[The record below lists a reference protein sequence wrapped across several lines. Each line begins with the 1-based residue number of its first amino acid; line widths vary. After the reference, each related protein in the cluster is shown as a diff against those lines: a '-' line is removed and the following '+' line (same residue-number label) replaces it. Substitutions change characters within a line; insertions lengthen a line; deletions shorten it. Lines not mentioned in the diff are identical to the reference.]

1 MGKQFEFYSHKN
13 DDEMIANTLRSV
25 FGELLC
31 VPHYKGDLSPFD
43 ICANDRKMYLTGKSF
58 QQYISYYT
66 HEYYDGTTAE
76 VLDYVKSPVLE
87 YRVPFQREDMAY
99 IAGRFYCC
107 SDNND
112 FSQMVSKFF
121 RKIKKKFLYVKFWKC
136 YISNFDCSL
145 WQIDD
150 WGLYT
155 AKSPIYI
162 NSLGSDFN
170 VWFDVDGESFPTDK
184 QLVAWAGF
192 CNINSNEIKEMMI
205 DGLTKLVDKMDVLP
219 NDVEPEFGPIY
230 RPMAISRNAKRSIE
244 AVRHSR
250 KTLGKV
256 AKSTLKCNSVVVP
269 LQDKAPVRF
278 IVMNFEIG
286 RRPYEM
292 EAVFCNERMLM
303 VGENSGIWTR
313 LEWINEFNV
322 PMFNIGTA
330 LHPYWRPE

>member
-1 MGKQFEFYSHKN
+1 MSSPNGQLFAGHYSQKQMEEKN
-13 DDEMIANTLRSV
+13 
-25 FGELLC
+25 
-31 VPHYKGDLSPFD
+31 
-43 ICANDRKMYLTGKSF
+43 
-58 QQYISYYT
+58 
-66 HEYYDGTTAE
+66 
-76 VLDYVKSPVLE
+76 
-87 YRVPFQREDMAY
+87 
-99 IAGRFYCC
+99 
-107 SDNND
+107 
-112 FSQMVSKFF
+112 
-121 RKIKKKFLYVKFWKC
+121 

-292 EAVFCNERMLM
+292 EAVFCNEKMLM

>member
-1 MGKQFEFYSHKN
+1 MEEKN
-13 DDEMIANTLRSV
+13 
-25 FGELLC
+25 
-31 VPHYKGDLSPFD
+31 
-43 ICANDRKMYLTGKSF
+43 
-58 QQYISYYT
+58 
-66 HEYYDGTTAE
+66 
-76 VLDYVKSPVLE
+76 
-87 YRVPFQREDMAY
+87 
-99 IAGRFYCC
+99 
-107 SDNND
+107 
-112 FSQMVSKFF
+112 
-121 RKIKKKFLYVKFWKC
+121 

-230 RPMAISRNAKRSIE
+230 RPMAISRKAKRSIE

>member
-1 MGKQFEFYSHKN
+1 MEEKN
-13 DDEMIANTLRSV
+13 
-25 FGELLC
+25 
-31 VPHYKGDLSPFD
+31 
-43 ICANDRKMYLTGKSF
+43 
-58 QQYISYYT
+58 
-66 HEYYDGTTAE
+66 
-76 VLDYVKSPVLE
+76 
-87 YRVPFQREDMAY
+87 
-99 IAGRFYCC
+99 
-107 SDNND
+107 
-112 FSQMVSKFF
+112 
-121 RKIKKKFLYVKFWKC
+121 

-230 RPMAISRNAKRSIE
+230 RLWRFREMPKRSIE

-292 EAVFCNERMLM
+292 EAVFCNEKMLM

>member
-1 MGKQFEFYSHKN
+1 MEEKN
-13 DDEMIANTLRSV
+13 
-25 FGELLC
+25 
-31 VPHYKGDLSPFD
+31 
-43 ICANDRKMYLTGKSF
+43 
-58 QQYISYYT
+58 
-66 HEYYDGTTAE
+66 
-76 VLDYVKSPVLE
+76 
-87 YRVPFQREDMAY
+87 
-99 IAGRFYCC
+99 
-107 SDNND
+107 
-112 FSQMVSKFF
+112 
-121 RKIKKKFLYVKFWKC
+121 

-256 AKSTLKCNSVVVP
+256 LKMKKLSESALYSFAVSLICSIIALSNSA
-269 LQDKAPVRF
+269 LS
-278 IVMNFEIG
+278 IG
-286 RRPYEM
+286 
-292 EAVFCNERMLM
+292 F
-303 VGENSGIWTR
+303 G
-313 LEWINEFNV
+313 
-322 PMFNIGTA
+322 
-330 LHPYWRPE
+330 

>member
-1 MGKQFEFYSHKN
+1 M
-13 DDEMIANTLRSV
+13 
-25 FGELLC
+25 
-31 VPHYKGDLSPFD
+31 
-43 ICANDRKMYLTGKSF
+43 
-58 QQYISYYT
+58 
-66 HEYYDGTTAE
+66 
-76 VLDYVKSPVLE
+76 
-87 YRVPFQREDMAY
+87 
-99 IAGRFYCC
+99 
-107 SDNND
+107 
-112 FSQMVSKFF
+112 
-121 RKIKKKFLYVKFWKC
+121 
-136 YISNFDCSL
+136 
-145 WQIDD
+145 
-150 WGLYT
+150 
-155 AKSPIYI
+155 
-162 NSLGSDFN
+162 
-170 VWFDVDGESFPTDK
+170 
-184 QLVAWAGF
+184 
-192 CNINSNEIKEMMI
+192 KEMMI
-205 DGLTKLVDKMDVLP
+205 DGLTKLANKMDVLP

-230 RPMAISRNAKRSIE
+230 RPMATSRNAKRSIE

>member
-1 MGKQFEFYSHKN
+1 M
-13 DDEMIANTLRSV
+13 
-25 FGELLC
+25 
-31 VPHYKGDLSPFD
+31 
-43 ICANDRKMYLTGKSF
+43 
-58 QQYISYYT
+58 
-66 HEYYDGTTAE
+66 
-76 VLDYVKSPVLE
+76 
-87 YRVPFQREDMAY
+87 
-99 IAGRFYCC
+99 
-107 SDNND
+107 
-112 FSQMVSKFF
+112 
-121 RKIKKKFLYVKFWKC
+121 
-136 YISNFDCSL
+136 
-145 WQIDD
+145 
-150 WGLYT
+150 
-155 AKSPIYI
+155 
-162 NSLGSDFN
+162 
-170 VWFDVDGESFPTDK
+170 DGESFPTDK
-184 QLVAWAGF
+184 QFAAWMGF
-192 CNINSNEIKEMMI
+192 CNINPNEMKEMMI

-219 NDVEPEFGPIY
+219 DDVEPEFGPIY

>member
-1 MGKQFEFYSHKN
+1 
-13 DDEMIANTLRSV
+13 
-25 FGELLC
+25 
-31 VPHYKGDLSPFD
+31 
-43 ICANDRKMYLTGKSF
+43 
-58 QQYISYYT
+58 
-66 HEYYDGTTAE
+66 
-76 VLDYVKSPVLE
+76 
-87 YRVPFQREDMAY
+87 
-99 IAGRFYCC
+99 
-107 SDNND
+107 
-112 FSQMVSKFF
+112 
-121 RKIKKKFLYVKFWKC
+121 
-136 YISNFDCSL
+136 
-145 WQIDD
+145 
-150 WGLYT
+150 
-155 AKSPIYI
+155 
-162 NSLGSDFN
+162 
-170 VWFDVDGESFPTDK
+170 
-184 QLVAWAGF
+184 
-192 CNINSNEIKEMMI
+192 
-205 DGLTKLVDKMDVLP
+205 
-219 NDVEPEFGPIY
+219 
-230 RPMAISRNAKRSIE
+230 MAISRNAKRSIE